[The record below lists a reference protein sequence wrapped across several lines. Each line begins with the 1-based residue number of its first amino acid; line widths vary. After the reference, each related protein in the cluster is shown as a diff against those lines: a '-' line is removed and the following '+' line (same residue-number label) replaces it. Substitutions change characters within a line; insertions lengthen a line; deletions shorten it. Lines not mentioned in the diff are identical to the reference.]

1 MNSSYNMP
9 PRPDINCLTAM
20 QLASRAILTS
30 LMLVAILCCNS
41 AVAQSNGPQLKVV
54 ERIWGFDGRVQPGQ
68 FNPMSVL
75 LDNQT
80 DADIDATITLQQL
93 SPRLSAG
100 GAQYTEKVYLAAT
113 GRRWVQ
119 FYPYIA
125 QGYQTEWK
133 LTIDDGELLINE
145 QLGQTFTQAR
155 AVTQKDTPQDTVIP
169 QVIILDVDNST
180 TRPTTVKHLLEN
192 IFPPYATA
200 TSGLHTVFLD
210 HVPDWELPRQQ
221 AFMSWLKLG
230 GRLHLL
236 QNGRGEFPRF
246 SGPLGELNQPLNRYE
261 ISNGTVTRHPIRRDA
276 LSESMVRQ
284 AMVIDSLKA
293 KDTEAEKELREQ
305 YKKTGQGLSELI
317 PIDASSTDDELFRG
331 MRELTRPNHAWWLIF
346 LLALSYIGLIFP
358 GCFWVS
364 KRKGRG
370 FIETY
375 GAIIGLAIVFSVLF
389 LIIGRRGYGEATNL
403 QTLAIAKAED
413 ASHWSVFQWNALF
426 VTSGDNYSATAPD
439 QQIVLSIADA
449 DSNNGSQIT
458 PGNSGKASMQIP
470 PYSSQAFVSRR
481 RVTTNPWKLAIKEI
495 NIQLSGM
502 VSLRIDVGEN
512 FPINDDTQYMVLVER
527 SLYEMR
533 YTPTSKELTLFG
545 ARRRLAT
552 YCQPRYDYDRM
563 NPWGQQQKEVDKR
576 SEDEIFFDDS
586 LPQLIQRSLI
596 DDLVDSP
603 ANFELP
609 KDRIRLFVYTPV
621 PDDFDLTISASAK
634 RSGRILFCKDLSL
647 NGAPAVQP
655 Q

>member
-1 MNSSYNMP
+1 MMDGMLSNS
-9 PRPDINCLTAM
+9 PRRFQTT
-20 QLASRAILTS
+20 ILW
-30 LMLVAILCCNS
+30 LVAVVCCCCNS
-41 AVAQSNGPQLKVV
+41 AVAQSTGPQLKVV

-68 FNPMSVL
+68 FNPLTVL

-80 DADIDATITLQQL
+80 NEDIDAAITLQQV
-93 SPRLSAG
+93 SPRLSER
-100 GAQYTEKVYLAAT
+100 GAQYAEKVYVSAT

-133 LTIDDGELLINE
+133 LTIDDGEKLINE
-145 QLGQTFTQAR
+145 QLGNTFTQAR
-155 AVTQKDTPQDTVIP
+155 AVNQQDTPEEALVP
-169 QVIILDVDNST
+169 QVIILDVDNSS
-180 TRPTTVKHLLEN
+180 TRPATVKHLPEN

-221 AFMSWLKLG
+221 AFLSWLRLG

-246 SGPLGELNQPLNRYE
+246 SGPLGELNQPLSRYE
-261 ISNGTVTRHPIRRDA
+261 INNGIVIRHPIRRDA
-276 LSESMVRQ
+276 LSESIVRQ
-284 AMVIDSLKA
+284 AMVIDSLKD
-293 KDTEAEKELREQ
+293 KDTEAEKELRER
-305 YKKTGQGLSELI
+305 YKNTGQGLGELI
-317 PIDASSTDDELFRG
+317 PIDASTVDDELFRG

-370 FIETY
+370 FMETY
-375 GAIIGLAIVFSVLF
+375 GAIIGLAVVFSLLF

-403 QTLAIAKAED
+403 QTLAIAKSED
-413 ASHWSVFQWNALF
+413 ARHWSVFQWNALF
-426 VTSGDNYSATAPD
+426 ATAGDNYSATAPD
-439 QQIVLSIADA
+439 QQIVLSIADT
-449 DSNNGSQIT
+449 DSNTESQVT
-458 PGNSGKASMQIP
+458 PGNSGAASMQIP
-470 PYSSQAFVSRR
+470 PYSSQTFVSRR
-481 RVTTNPWKLAIKEI
+481 RVTADPWKLSIKEI

-502 VSLRIDVGEN
+502 VSLKIDVGDN
-512 FPINDDTQYMVLVER
+512 FPISKDTQYMVLAER

-533 YTPTSKELTLFG
+533 YAPASKELTLFG

-563 NPWGQQQKEVDKR
+563 NPWGQQQQEVDKR
-576 SEDEIFFDDS
+576 SEDEIFYDNS
-586 LPQLIQRSLI
+586 LPQLIQRSLN
-596 DDLVDSP
+596 DDLVDS
-603 ANFELP
+603 ATNFELP

-621 PDDFDLTISASAK
+621 PDDFELTISASAK
-634 RSGRILFCKDLSL
+634 RSGRILFVKDLSL
-647 NGAPAVQP
+647 KGDP
-655 Q
+655 